1 MVATQWKNSR
11 GANKICHR
19 TRKCMGHEKKIS
31 FLSHGAK
38 FLFILSLEQWRKI
51 ELVQF
56 CCIAPGTNLSVFWVF
71 PSFFP
76 LFLLHEKRKNT
87 MGHGFFSASLCNGAC
102 CIAQTWKKLSCRPSF
117 KANGLYLSFCIRNY
131 AYNFFICYANK

>member
-1 MVATQWKNSR
+1 
-11 GANKICHR
+11 
-19 TRKCMGHEKKIS
+19 MGHEKKIS

-76 LFLLHEKRKNT
+76 LFLLHKKSKNT
-87 MGHGFFSASLCNGAC
+87 MGHRFFQQVCAMAHVALHKHEKNSRVALAL
-102 CIAQTWKKLSCRPSF
+102 KRMD
-117 KANGLYLSFCIRNY
+117 
-131 AYNFFICYANK
+131 FIYRFA